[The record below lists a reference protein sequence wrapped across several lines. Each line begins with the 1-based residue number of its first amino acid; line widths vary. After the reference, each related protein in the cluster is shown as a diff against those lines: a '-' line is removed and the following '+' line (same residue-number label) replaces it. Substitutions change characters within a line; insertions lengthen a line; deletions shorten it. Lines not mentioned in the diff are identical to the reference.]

1 MNRHPLVGISV
12 ILIPFLI
19 GVGVFWLLNE
29 FKNGSSHLRQFGN
42 SDRTFVMQDGALF
55 ARVKEAESDRIG
67 IENSERVFFRTVD
80 RCTLTMH
87 TYLAP
92 NRQVDES
99 QRLHEV
105 IDFEFDPFNCSDR
118 TVEELIREAWD
129 IDADVTR
136 YPITFYHRG
145 IQALREAE
153 GMDRQGDRENAL
165 RSFEISEKNLE
176 TAKSKYQEDVRFV
189 NSLGEVQFRSK
200 LARLNQVL
208 TSTRLSGNFLSDTP
222 RHELVR
228 IPSGSYNSS
237 RVAGYPQSS
246 FVEEYWIDRY
256 EVSNHQFRA
265 TPVPGAK
272 LPATPDAFPVVG
284 VPLEVADDYCKN
296 LGLRLPTRNEFE
308 RAGVWSKDF
317 EDNDRLARLYPWGDT
332 PPAKLSGGQGP
343 SVGDI
348 AIEPVRRVQDDPT
361 GGSDFNVFNLAT
373 NVPEWVAHDIDG
385 TERYIKGA
393 LYDRPDGLDIL
404 ADHLATAADAKRIG
418 FRCVFRPPQPGASP
432 GNTDK
437 ILMNPR

>member
-1 MNRHPLVGISV
+1 MNKIPFVALSV
-12 ILIPFLI
+12 ILVPVLI
-19 GVGVFWLLNE
+19 LVGVVWVLNE
-29 FKNGSSHLRQFGN
+29 LTNGTSQLRPFGN

-55 ARVKEAESDRIG
+55 ARVEEADSDRIG
-67 IENSERVFFRTVD
+67 TKNNERVFFRTVD

-87 TYLAP
+87 TYLAA
-92 NRQVDES
+92 NS
-99 QRLHEV
+99 QSGEGKRLHEV

-153 GMDRQGDRENAL
+153 ELDRQGDRENAL
-165 RSFEISEKNLE
+165 RSFEISENYLE
-176 TAKSKYQEDVRFV
+176 TAKSKYQDDVRFV
-189 NSLGEVQFRSK
+189 NSLGEVEFDSK
-200 LARLNQVL
+200 LAKLNQVV

-222 RHELVR
+222 KHELVR
-228 IPSGSYNSS
+228 IPSGTYNSS
-237 RVAGYPQSS
+237 RIPGYPQSS

-265 TPVPGAK
+265 TPVPGAA
-272 LPATPDAFPVVG
+272 LPASPDAFPVTG
-284 VPLEVADDYCKN
+284 VPLEVANEYCKN

-308 RAGVWSKDF
+308 RAGVWSEDF
-317 EDNDRLARLYPWGDT
+317 EDTDRLARLYPWGDT
-332 PPAKLSGGQGP
+332 PPARLAGSQRP
-343 SVGDI
+343 SESYI
-348 AIEPVRRVQDDPT
+348 ALEPIRRVQDDPT
-361 GGSDFNVFNLAT
+361 GGSDFNVFHLAT

-393 LYDRPDGLDIL
+393 LYDRQDGLDIL
-404 ADHLATAADAKRIG
+404 TDHLATAADAKRIG

-437 ILMNPR
+437 ILMSPR